1 MGIDSLFPFQ
11 ALAAINQ
18 NQPEQTFKAAAYFF
32 QNQAQ
37 FSNANFV
44 NQTEQDL
51 INLFAKYASS
61 FGVEQNTFLDSF
73 GSASMSPLLFGFSR
87 FFSRFFLGFFSVFSR
102 FFLGFFSTFTNL

>member
-73 GSASMSPLLFGFSR
+73 GSASMSPLLF
-87 FFSRFFLGFFSVFSR
+87 LGFFSVFSR
-102 FFLGFFSTFTNL
+102 FFLGFFSVFSRFLFHIY